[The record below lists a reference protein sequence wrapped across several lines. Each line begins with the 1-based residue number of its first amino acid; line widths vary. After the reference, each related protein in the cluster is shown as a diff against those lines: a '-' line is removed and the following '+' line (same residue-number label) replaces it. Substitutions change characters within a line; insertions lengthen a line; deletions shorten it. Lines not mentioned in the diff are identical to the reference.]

1 MTGAII
7 REPTMSLA
15 LTYTK
20 HQLVE
25 TLRTPVSF
33 LTITLTPLA
42 VLIFFLVP
50 NFGDDSA
57 AMTGGTATMVVFAT
71 LLACVGQFS
80 STVAALRESPWGAYL
95 RTLPGGLTPQVVS
108 NLVTGMVVVVAAV
121 VPIVLVAA
129 LFTSATAPPARVAA
143 AVAALL
149 VVVVTFTVMGLAIG
163 YTMSLRATMLVN
175 SIGILALA
183 VGGGM
188 FFDPADPPALI
199 EAVAP
204 FVPTRGATD
213 LVLAALTDHPLRALP
228 LIMLAVWT
236 IALSALTVWGYRR
249 DEGRRFH

>member
-1 MTGAII
+1 
-7 REPTMSLA
+7 MSLA

-20 HQLVE
+20 HQLIE

-42 VLIFFLVP
+42 VMIFFMVP
-50 NFGDDSA
+50 NLGDDPA

-80 STVAALRESPWGAYL
+80 STVAAMRETPWGAYL
-95 RTLPGGLTPQVVS
+95 RTLPGGLAPQIVS
-108 NLVTGMVVVVAAV
+108 NLITGAIVVLAAV

-129 LFTSATAPPARVAA
+129 LFTSATAPLTRVLA

-149 VVVVTFTVMGLAIG
+149 AAVVNFTMLGLAIG
-163 YTMSLRATMLVN
+163 YTMSLRATVLTN
-175 SIGILALA
+175 SLLILALA

-188 FFDPADPPALI
+188 FFDPADTPMLVETI
-199 EAVAP
+199 AP
-204 FVPTRGATD
+204 LLPTRGATD
-213 LVLAALTDHPLRALP
+213 LVLAALTDYSLNPTA

-236 IALSALTVWGYRR
+236 VALGALTAWGHRR

>member
-1 MTGAII
+1 
-7 REPTMSLA
+7 MSLA

-20 HQLVE
+20 HQLIE
-25 TLRTPVSF
+25 MLRTPVSF

-42 VLIFFLVP
+42 VMIFFMVP
-50 NFGDDSA
+50 FLGDDPA

-95 RTLPGGLTPQVVS
+95 RTLPGGLAPQVIS
-108 NLVTGMVVVVAAV
+108 NLISGAVVVVAAV

-129 LFTSATAPPARVAA
+129 WFTSATAPLTRVLA

-149 VVVVTFTVMGLAIG
+149 VAVATFTMLGLAIG
-163 YTMSLRATMLVN
+163 YTMSLRATVLTN

-183 VGGGM
+183 VAGGM
-188 FFDPADPPALI
+188 FFDPADTPAPI
-199 EAVAP
+199 EAIAP
-204 FVPTRGATD
+204 FLPTRGATD
-213 LVLAALTDHPLRALP
+213 LVLAALTDYSPSATA

-236 IALSALTVWGYRR
+236 VALGALTAWGYRR

>member
-1 MTGAII
+1 
-7 REPTMSLA
+7 MSLA

-20 HQLVE
+20 HQLIE

-42 VLIFFLVP
+42 VMIFFMVP
-50 NFGDDSA
+50 NLGDDPA

-80 STVAALRESPWGAYL
+80 STVAAMRETPWGAYL
-95 RTLPGGLTPQVVS
+95 RTLPGGLAPQIVS
-108 NLVTGMVVVVAAV
+108 NLITGAIVVLAAV

-129 LFTSATAPPARVAA
+129 LFTSATAPLTRVLA

-149 VVVVTFTVMGLAIG
+149 AAVVNFTMLGLAIG
-163 YTMSLRATMLVN
+163 YTMSLRATVLTN
-175 SIGILALA
+175 SLLILALA

-188 FFDPADPPALI
+188 FFDPADTPMLVETI
-199 EAVAP
+199 AP
-204 FVPTRGATD
+204 LLPTRGATD
-213 LVLAALTDHPLRALP
+213 LVLAALTDYSPNPTA

-236 IALSALTVWGYRR
+236 VALGALTAWGYHR
-249 DEGRRFH
+249 DEGRRFQ

>member
-1 MTGAII
+1 
-7 REPTMSLA
+7 MSLA

-20 HQLVE
+20 HQLIE

-42 VLIFFLVP
+42 VMIFFMVP
-50 NFGDDSA
+50 NLGDDPA

-80 STVAALRESPWGAYL
+80 STVAAMRETPWGAYL
-95 RTLPGGLTPQVVS
+95 RTLPGGLAPQIVS
-108 NLVTGMVVVVAAV
+108 NLITGAIVVLAAV

-129 LFTSATAPPARVAA
+129 LFTSATAPLTRVLA

-149 VVVVTFTVMGLAIG
+149 AAVVNFTMLGLAIG
-163 YTMSLRATMLVN
+163 YTMSLRATVLTN
-175 SIGILALA
+175 SLLILALA

-188 FFDPADPPALI
+188 FFDPADTPMLVETI
-199 EAVAP
+199 AP
-204 FVPTRGATD
+204 LLPTRGATD
-213 LVLAALTDHPLRALP
+213 LVLAALTDYSPNPTA

-236 IALSALTVWGYRR
+236 VALGALTAWGHRR